1 MSINRRQVLKAGGLL
16 AGASAAGILARPAA
30 AREGADGQ
38 PGAEARAVA
47 GRSATAGSDE
57 TAAGAQRTSDRAAI
71 KRIALLN
78 LHTSEKLDLVF
89 FRDGAYVPDALAAIE
104 VLLRDFRNGE
114 RHAIDPQLMDYL
126 HAVALTIGVDPV
138 FSVISGYRSPH
149 TNELLREHSTGVSRH
164 SLHMQ
169 GRAIDVRVAGVDC
182 ADLAARAL
190 ALSRGGVGYY
200 RQSDFVHLDTG
211 NFRTWRG

>member
-1 MSINRRQVLKAGGLL
+1 MSINRRQVLRAGGLL
-16 AGASAAGILARPAA
+16 AGASAAGLLTRPAA
-30 AREGADGQ
+30 AREAADGQ
-38 PGAEARAVA
+38 
-47 GRSATAGSDE
+47 S
-57 TAAGAQRTSDRAAI
+57 

-78 LHTSEKLDLVF
+78 LHTSEKLDVEF
-89 FRDGAYVPDALAAIE
+89 YRNGAYVPDALAAIE
-104 VLLRDFRNGE
+104 VLLRDFRAGE
-114 RHAIDPQLMDYL
+114 RHVIDPQLMDYL

-138 FSVISGYRSPH
+138 FRVISGYRSPH
-149 TNELLREHSTGVSRH
+149 TNEMLREHGGGVSQH

-190 ALSRGGVGYY
+190 DLSRGGVGYY

-211 NFRTWRG
+211 KFRTWRG